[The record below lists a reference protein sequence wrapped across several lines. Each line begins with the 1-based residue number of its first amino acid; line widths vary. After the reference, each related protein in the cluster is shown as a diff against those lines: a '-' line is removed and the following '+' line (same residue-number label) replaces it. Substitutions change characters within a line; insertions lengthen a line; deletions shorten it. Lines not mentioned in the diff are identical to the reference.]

1 MLNTS
6 RPAAPVSGDAD
17 PAENPENL
25 PDADEAVEEDVESRL
40 QQGCELLTR
49 ELLAERPRLGIAFQ
63 DVSIRGNRIL
73 LKVPNESL
81 YDEVTNHLTDI
92 RKRLCDLGDVRS
104 TIEFQVEI
112 SENKTGLKPIKVEDR
127 LRYLTEKNP
136 LVAKLRR
143 DLDLDIE

>member
-1 MLNTS
+1 M
-6 RPAAPVSGDAD
+6 
-17 PAENPENL
+17 
-25 PDADEAVEEDVESRL
+25 
-40 QQGCELLTR
+40 LTR